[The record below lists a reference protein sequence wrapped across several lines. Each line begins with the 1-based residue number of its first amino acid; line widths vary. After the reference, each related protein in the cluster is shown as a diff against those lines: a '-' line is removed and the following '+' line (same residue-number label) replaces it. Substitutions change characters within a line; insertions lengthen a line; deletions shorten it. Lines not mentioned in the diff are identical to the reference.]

1 MKKNSAG
8 LVINNDID
16 EFHRYKLER
25 AKIVRQK
32 SLEDRVAKLES
43 DISEI
48 KSILQT
54 IQSRIS

>member
-8 LVINNDID
+8 LVINNNID
-16 EFHRYKLER
+16 EFNKYKLER
-25 AKIVRQK
+25 LRVVQQK
-32 SLEDRVAKLES
+32 SLEERVKRLES

>member
-8 LVINNDID
+8 LIINNDID
-16 EFHRYKLER
+16 DFHRYKLER

-32 SLEDRVAKLES
+32 SLEERVQNLES

-48 KSILQT
+48 KNILQT
-54 IQSRIS
+54 IQSRIN